1 MKTNLTKAILSGS
14 TGLALA
20 AAIVSHLVASYADLM
35 AMGVGYLAVAILVAL
50 ALVDYRV
57 NANDYARR

>member
-14 TGLALA
+14 TVFALVA
-20 AAIVSHLVASYADLM
+20 AVVSHVAASYADLM
-35 AMGVGYLAVAILVAL
+35 AMGVGYVAVAILVAL

-57 NANDYARR
+57 SANDYARR